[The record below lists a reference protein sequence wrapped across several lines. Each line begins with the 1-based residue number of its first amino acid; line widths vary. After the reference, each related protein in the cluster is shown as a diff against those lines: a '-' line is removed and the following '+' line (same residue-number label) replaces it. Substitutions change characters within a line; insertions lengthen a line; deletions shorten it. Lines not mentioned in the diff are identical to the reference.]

1 MCVWCTWL
9 EDQYPDALDPN
20 LMDKKVDT
28 FHEDIPPLFAVME
41 KKNCIF
47 WDIRVI
53 PLTFNHKPTNA
64 MVVAPF
70 LDALAPLDFKLSV
83 SE

>member
-1 MCVWCTWL
+1 MCVWCTWV

-20 LMDKKVDT
+20 FLDKKVDT

-41 KKNCIF
+41 KKNCNF

-53 PLTFNHKPTNA
+53 PSTFNHKPTNGCCHL
-64 MVVAPF
+64 F
-70 LDALAPLDFKLSV
+70 ILLDQDERCEKC
-83 SE
+83 

>member
-47 WDIRVI
+47 WEMSHCQMLGKVEYGLPAKI
-53 PLTFNHKPTNA
+53 
-64 MVVAPF
+64 
-70 LDALAPLDFKLSV
+70 
-83 SE
+83 

>member
-1 MCVWCTWL
+1 MCVWCTWV

-20 LMDKKVDT
+20 FLDKKVDT

-47 WDIRVI
+47 GISVLYHRLSTI
-53 PLTFNHKPTNA
+53 NPP
-64 MVVAPF
+64 MVVATVF
-70 LDALAPLDFKLSV
+70 ILLDQDERCEKC
-83 SE
+83 

>member
-47 WDIRVI
+47 WEIRVI
-53 PLTFNHKPTNA
+53 PLNFNHTPTNGCC
-64 MVVAPF
+64 
-70 LDALAPLDFKLSV
+70 PLFRCANIS
-83 SE
+83 

>member
-9 EDQYPDALDPN
+9 EDQYPDALNPN

-28 FHEDIPPLFAVME
+28 FHEDIPSLFAVME

-53 PLTFNHKPTNA
+53 PLTFNHKPTNGCC
-64 MVVAPF
+64 PLF
-70 LDALAPLDFKLSV
+70 ILLDEDERCEKC
-83 SE
+83 